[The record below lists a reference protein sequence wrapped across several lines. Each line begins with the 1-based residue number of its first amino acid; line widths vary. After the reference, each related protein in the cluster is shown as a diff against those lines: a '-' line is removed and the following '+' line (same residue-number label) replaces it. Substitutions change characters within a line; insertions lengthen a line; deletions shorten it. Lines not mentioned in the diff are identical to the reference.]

1 MSDKKHI
8 DRIFQEKLKD
18 LEETPN
24 AKVWKNIQS
33 KIEQPKE
40 DNKKVFPIWLRVLSI
55 AAVLL
60 LLITIG
66 NLYNTNKNN
75 TKTNTNV
82 VDTENTVNAS
92 EIENNTTNQNA
103 SNTTITDNKVVDKT
117 TNTTHDAE
125 HLNNTTKTTEE
136 NNTSTNTSIAN
147 TTTSKSTT
155 TKKQLNNANAN
166 ANPVANNKTYTSTTK
181 NKNTNKEAIKSTQ
194 QPTVGINNS
203 DTNRV
208 AAHTTQEQNQE
219 EKIQNNTVVS
229 TTIPSEQ
236 TGNNNVNTNA
246 NSNANTNAVAQNN
259 SSNNTNNKK
268 AATAQDENKTTSP
281 LKNNKANAIA
291 ANTNNTEIENTSTD
305 SIPTK
310 EIKKETLSIE
320 EAIAKTGELKDEEK
334 EEEETKKIKRWEM
347 YANIAPV
354 YYNTLGK
361 GSHID
366 EQFVNNT
373 KTGEINTSYGVNVSY
388 AFNERL
394 KLRTGFNSLDLSYDT
409 DDVIIYQN
417 VSSNSSNNAPLKNI
431 TFNSEQPISAIS
443 ATNLTVQQALGILP
457 DENAAISQR
466 LGYYEVPMELEY
478 TISTKRFGVNVIA
491 GLSTFFLNHNKIF
504 SEFEGRKTEIGE
516 ANNVNNFSFSGNL
529 GFGFDY
535 KFSDKIIFNA
545 QPTFKYQMNAF
556 ENTSGDFKPYIIGL
570 YTGLSYKF

>member
-33 KIEQPKE
+33 KIEQPEE
-40 DNKKVFPIWLRVLSI
+40 DTKKAFPIWLRVLSI

-60 LLITIG
+60 LLLTIG

-75 TKTNTNV
+75 TKTNTTV
-82 VDTENTVNAS
+82 VDTENTVNTS
-92 EIENNTTNQNA
+92 EIETNTINQNA
-103 SNTTITDNKVVDKT
+103 SNTKIKDSKIV
-117 TNTTHDAE
+117 E
-125 HLNNTTKTTEE
+125 ESNNTTNDAEFLNKKTNASEE
-136 NNTSTNTSIAN
+136 KKTYTNTSIAN
-147 TTTSKSTT
+147 TTTTKPTS

-166 ANPVANNKTYTSTTK
+166 TVVNNKTYTSTSK
-181 NKNTNKEAIKSTQ
+181 NKNTNKEVVKSTQ
-194 QPTVGINNS
+194 QPAVGINNT

-219 EKIQNNTVVS
+219 EKTQNNTALS
-229 TTIPSEQ
+229 TTVSLEQ
-236 TGNNNVNTNA
+236 TGNTNA
-246 NSNANTNAVAQNN
+246 NAVAQNN
-259 SSNNTNNKK
+259 SSNNTNNKTTVTELDKNK
-268 AATAQDENKTTSP
+268 ATSA
-281 LKNNKANAIA
+281 LKNSATNAITA
-291 ANTNNTEIENTSTD
+291 TTTEKENTATD
-305 SIPTK
+305 ATLA
-310 EIKKETLSIE
+310 EEVKKEEVSIE
-320 EAIAKTGELKDEEK
+320 EAIANAEELDN
-334 EEEETKKIKRWEM
+334 EEEETKNLKKWEM

-361 GSHID
+361 GSHMD

-388 AFNERL
+388 AFNEKL
-394 KLRTGFNSLDLSYDT
+394 KLRTGFNSLNLSYDT

-443 ATNLTVQQALGILP
+443 ATNLTVQEALGILP

-504 SEFEGRKTEIGE
+504 SEFEGRKTEIGK

-556 ENTSGDFKPYIIGL
+556 ENTSGDFRPYIIGL